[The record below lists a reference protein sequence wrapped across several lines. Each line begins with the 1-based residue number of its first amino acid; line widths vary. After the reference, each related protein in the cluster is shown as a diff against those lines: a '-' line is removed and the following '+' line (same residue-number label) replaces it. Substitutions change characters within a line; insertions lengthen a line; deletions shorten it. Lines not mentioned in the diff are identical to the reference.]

1 MGASDH
7 SLGLE
12 PADQAACLWAL
23 AHALSQAAAQDF
35 ENTPLL
41 QHIWPPAPE
50 SQQLCSEEPG
60 G

>member
-12 PADQAACLWAL
+12 PADQAACLWGL

-35 ENTPLL
+35 EYIPVAAHL
-41 QHIWPPAPE
+41 A
-50 SQQLCSEEPG
+50 SGS
-60 G
+60 